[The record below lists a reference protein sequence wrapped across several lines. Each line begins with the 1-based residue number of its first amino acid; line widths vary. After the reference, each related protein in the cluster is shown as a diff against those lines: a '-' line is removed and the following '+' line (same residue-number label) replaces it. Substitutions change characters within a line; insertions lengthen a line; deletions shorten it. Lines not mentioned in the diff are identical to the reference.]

1 MKKTILFLGI
11 LATTTGFSQN
21 INFQFDSTQTFQNAN
36 VGAMAFA
43 DVDNDGDKDVLVIGK
58 GGPIKTTLYLNNGSG
73 GFTALANP
81 SLVNVFDGDIKF
93 LDADNDGDLD
103 VFITGSTS
111 SPAKTA
117 NLYLNN
123 GVGIYTLSIGSNF
136 ELMMAGKND
145 IGDID
150 GDGDIDIITTGQ
162 NPSGNPV
169 TKLYLNNGSGIYS
182 PQSSSPFTN
191 LQYGASRFVDID
203 KDGDL
208 DLLLCGENNS
218 GQPIT
223 ELYSNNGSGLFTLNT
238 SSTIDGFTLS
248 DIATGDIDNDGD
260 DDFIIC
266 GQSSANS
273 ANIATKLYLNNGSG
287 FFSEL
292 TGTPFAHVMVGTV
305 KLADFDN
312 DGDLDVYV
320 MGTGPNGGN
329 GVIAKIYANMGS
341 NSFIEA
347 TSIIGAYLSSA
358 AIADVN
364 GDNKVDIIHSGTS
377 FTLPTYAT
385 RLFLNTSTILGVNQ
399 YEQTN
404 FPIIFPNP
412 TNGLLTLNFNKE
424 VDATVLIYDSRG
436 SLVQSEI
443 ITLQSGQIEL
453 LHEAGLYFLKVISE
467 NAEMTYRIV
476 LNK

>member
-1 MKKTILFLGI
+1 MKKTYLILICFL
-11 LATTTGFSQN
+11 ASTTGFSQS
-21 INFQFDSTQTFQNAN
+21 INFQLDTTQIFQDAD

-43 DVDNDGDKDVLVIGK
+43 DVDNDGDMDLLIIGK
-58 GGPIKTTLYLNNGSG
+58 GGPILTKLYLNNGSG
-73 GFTALANP
+73 SFTALSNP
-81 SLVNVFDGDIKF
+81 SLVNVFNGDVKF

-111 SPAKTA
+111 SPSNTA

-123 GVGIYTLSIGSNF
+123 GIGFYTLSTGSNF
-136 ELMMAGKND
+136 ELVRAGKND
-145 IGDID
+145 IGDVD

-169 TKLYLNNGSGIYS
+169 TKFYLNNGSGIYN

-191 LQYGASRFVDID
+191 LQYGAARFIDID
-203 KDGDL
+203 NDGDL
-208 DLLLCGENNS
+208 DLLLCGENNT

-223 ELYSNNGSGLFTLNT
+223 ELYSNNGSGIFTLNT
-238 SSTIDGFTLS
+238 SSTIDGFTSS

-260 DDFIIC
+260 IDFIIC
-266 GQSSANS
+266 GQSG

-287 FFSEL
+287 VFSEL
-292 TGTPFAHVMVGTV
+292 IGTPFAPVMLGTV
-305 KLADFDN
+305 KLADVDN

-320 MGTGPNGGN
+320 MGTGPGG
-329 GVIAKIYANMGS
+329 GSAVIAKIYANMGT
-341 NSFIEA
+341 NTFIEA
-347 TSIIGAYLSSA
+347 ASIVGAYFSSA

-364 GDNKVDIIHSGTS
+364 GDNKADIIHSGTS
-377 FTLPTYAT
+377 FTQPIHAT
-385 RLFLNTSTILGVNQ
+385 RLFLNTSIILGVNQ

-404 FPIIFPNP
+404 FPIFFPNP
-412 TNGLLTLNFNKE
+412 TNGIFTLNFNKE

-436 SLVQSEI
+436 SLVQREI
-443 ITLQSGQIEL
+443 ITGQTGQIEL
-453 LHEAGLYFLKVISE
+453 LHEAGLYFLKVISD

>member
-1 MKKTILFLGI
+1 MKKTILILGI
-11 LATTTGFSQN
+11 LATTTVYSQT
-21 INFQFDSTQTFQNAN
+21 INFQFDSTQAFQDAD

-43 DVDNDGDKDVLVIGK
+43 DVDNDGDKDLLISGK
-58 GGPIKTTLYLNNGSG
+58 GGPIKTILYLNNGSG
-73 GFTALANP
+73 SFTSLSNP
-81 SLVNVFDGDIKF
+81 SLVNVFDGDLKF

-111 SPAKTA
+111 SSANTA

-123 GVGIYTLSIGSNF
+123 GSGIYTLSTGSNF
-136 ELMMAGKND
+136 ELVRGGKND
-145 IGDID
+145 IGDVD

-162 NPSGNPV
+162 NPSGIPV
-169 TKLYLNNGSGIYS
+169 TKLYLNNGSGIYNS
-182 PQSSSPFTN
+182 QTSSPFTN
-191 LQYGASRFVDID
+191 LQYGAARFIDID
-203 KDGDL
+203 NDGDI

-223 ELYSNNGSGLFTLNT
+223 ELYSNNGSGLFTLN
-238 SSTIDGFTLS
+238 SSSSIDSLTFS

-260 DDFIIC
+260 HDFIIC
-266 GQSSANS
+266 GQSG

-287 FFSEL
+287 VFSEL
-292 TGTPFAHVMVGTV
+292 TGTPIAPVMLGTV

-320 MGTGPNGGN
+320 MGTGPGG
-329 GVIAKIYANMGS
+329 GSAVIAKIYANMGT
-341 NSFIEA
+341 NTFMEA
-347 TSIIGAYLSSA
+347 TSIIGAYFSSA

-364 GDNKVDIIHSGTS
+364 GDNKADIIHSGTS
-377 FTLPTYAT
+377 FSLPTHAT
-385 RLFLNTSTILGVNQ
+385 RLFLNTSIILGVNQ

-404 FPIIFPNP
+404 IPIIFPNP
-412 TNGLLTLNFNKE
+412 TNGIITLNFNKE
-424 VDATVLIYDSRG
+424 VDATALIYDSRG
-436 SLVQSEI
+436 SLIQSEI
-443 ITLQSGQIEL
+443 ITGQSCQIEL

-467 NAEMTYRIV
+467 NAEMTYSVV